1 VNGHRPSVDVLFHSV
16 AQEFGPSAVG
26 VLMTGMGDDGAEGL
40 GALQKAGAM
49 TIAQSED
56 TCVVSGMPRAAIS
69 RGYVAKI
76 VPLDSMGAFLA
87 MQFGSADR
95 AGAEKSERPEG
106 FDRQEKSAKD
116 SKIERI
122 PVSTQRT

>member
-1 VNGHRPSVDVLFHSV
+1 
-16 AQEFGPSAVG
+16 
-26 VLMTGMGDDGAEGL
+26 
-40 GALQKAGAM
+40 
-49 TIAQSED
+49 
-56 TCVVSGMPRAAIS
+56 MPRAAIS

-87 MQFGSADR
+87 MQFGNADR
-95 AGAEKSERPEG
+95 ASAEKSERPEG
-106 FDRQEKSAKD
+106 FDRQEKSDKD